1 MWYSISMKIIH
12 WDIYCI
18 FEIFLL
24 ICRKGS
30 FHQYCWHSLHQVSP
44 HYMKCVWSSNEKS
57 WSWILLRGIKFWLVR
72 MVSLGLLPVS
82 WRCLRSTS
90 WTWAWRFAW
99 SLTPVHLMSQSLTR
113 SSSPSSTV
121 ISPWTST
128 SKVRGLESL
137 SQAKG
142 STISWQAKL
151 ELYDQVVYICTYV
164 HASTQ

>member
-1 MWYSISMKIIH
+1 MWYSISMKIMH
-12 WDIYCI
+12 RDICHI

-57 WSWILLRGIKFWLVR
+57 WSRIPLEGIMFWLVR
-72 MVSLGLLPVS
+72 LVFLGLLPVS
-82 WRCLRSTS
+82 WRCLRSMF
-90 WTWAWRFAW
+90 WTWAWRSAW
-99 SLTPVHLMSQSLTR
+99 NLTPVHLMSQSLTR

-128 SKVRGLESL
+128 WKVRGLESVL
-137 SQAKG
+137 HAKG
-142 STISWQAKL
+142 TSIS
-151 ELYDQVVYICTYV
+151 
-164 HASTQ
+164 